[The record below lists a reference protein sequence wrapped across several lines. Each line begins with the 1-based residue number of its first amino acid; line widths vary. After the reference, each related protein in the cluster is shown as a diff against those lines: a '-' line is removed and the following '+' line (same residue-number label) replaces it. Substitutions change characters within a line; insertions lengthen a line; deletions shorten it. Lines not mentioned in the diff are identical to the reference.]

1 MVNQGRRVAT
11 SGTILKT
18 PKLLKTQS
26 RTQKKRSTNM
36 ATKAFKDNKI
46 EVIKS
51 QLAKAQ
57 VAILTEY
64 RGLSV
69 EEITKLRRNLQK
81 EDGDYTVAKNTL
93 AKIAVKGTEFE
104 VLTDSFKGPIA
115 LAFGFKDQVSP
126 AKILASFI
134 KETKKGVIVAAALD
148 GKLLS
153 ADDVKALATLPSKEE
168 LYAKMLGCINSPASG
183 IANVTNSV
191 LTQLVRTLDAVKD
204 TKVA

>member
-1 MVNQGRRVAT
+1 
-11 SGTILKT
+11 
-18 PKLLKTQS
+18 
-26 RTQKKRSTNM
+26 M

-46 EVIKS
+46 ESIKN
-51 QLAKAQ
+51 QLSKAQ
-57 VAILTEY
+57 VAIVTEY

-81 EDGDYTVAKNTL
+81 EDGDYTVTKNTL

-104 VLTDSFKGPIA
+104 VLTDSLKGPIA

>member
-1 MVNQGRRVAT
+1 
-11 SGTILKT
+11 
-18 PKLLKTQS
+18 
-26 RTQKKRSTNM
+26 M
-36 ATKAFKDNKI
+36 ATKAFKENKI
-46 EVIKS
+46 ESIKE
-51 QLAKAQ
+51 QLSKAQ
-57 VAILTEY
+57 VVIVTEY

-69 EEITKLRRNLQK
+69 EEITKLRRKLQK
-81 EDGDYTVAKNTL
+81 EDGDYTVTKNTL

-104 VLTDSFKGPIA
+104 VLADSLKGPIA
-115 LAFGFKDQVSP
+115 LAFGFNDQVSS
-126 AKILASFI
+126 AKVLASFI
-134 KETKKGVIVAAALD
+134 KETKKGVIVAGALD

-204 TKVA
+204 TKAA